1 MSVFDDRCK
10 EEDEQSKNLLS
21 VILYFITAIICIGI
35 ILELS

>member
-1 MSVFDDRCK
+1 MSLFDDRHR
-10 EEDEQSKNLLS
+10 EEDEQSKNLLA